1 MTFLF
6 TDIEG
11 STQLARRLGP
21 GYPERLAAHHR
32 ILRESI
38 AGHRGMVVSTEGDAF
53 FAVFPFARDAV
64 GAVVNAQRS
73 LVAEG
78 AGLDDPIRVR
88 MGMNTGEALL
98 GGDNYTGLDLVRAAR
113 IMAAA
118 HGGQVLVSDG
128 TRGILAGDL
137 PDGAHLR
144 FIGTYRLKDL
154 AEPERLHQLEAA
166 GLQPAFPPLR
176 ALDVRQAHLPPE
188 ATSFIGR
195 AEEMGTVA
203 ALLLD
208 HRLVTLTGP
217 GGSGKTRLAL
227 RCAAD
232 VAGRAAD
239 GTFFVGL
246 AAIAAGVEVSRAV
259 ASAIGLPER
268 QDLAPAD
275 IVRDWLREREVL
287 LVLDNLEQVEGAAAA
302 VSALLATAPRLR
314 VLATSRGPLR
324 VAGEQEFVVPP
335 FEVPAAGADPGAI
348 EASDAVRLFLD
359 RARLVRATFAPTPAD
374 LGVIADIARRL
385 DGLPLA
391 IELAAARI
399 RLLPVSAIHDRLGHR
414 LDVLVHGP
422 LTVPQRQQSLRETI
436 AWSHDL
442 LDEQDRVVFRRM
454 ATFVGGWTY
463 EAAEVIAGGP
473 PVGDVG
479 QALERL
485 ADQSLVQASPGGE
498 EPRFAMLATIGEF
511 ALEQLVASGDEAEAT
526 RRHVGFFRAFA
537 ERAQAASEGTDA
549 AVWFDRIELDLDNFR
564 AAMDRAEAQGDS
576 ASAMAIAAALGTF
589 WLRRNHS
596 AEGQRRLVGLVEL
609 AATDDGPEVAAAA
622 LQAAL
627 IATWLGDY
635 TTGRRMGGEAADR
648 FRRVGDRQGLA
659 IAMSTVGFS
668 TIEIDPATALG
679 LLEQSPAGVDAH
691 QEGQIYLGLA
701 TAQFALGRVADARA
715 SLERSL
721 ERLQDSG
728 DWVFVLNAGVFLAR
742 IQLIMGEVQDG
753 IAGYRRTLEM
763 SRALD
768 FRLGVAIALEY
779 LAEVSVWAGDVERA
793 VRLGAVAE
801 RIKGELGGGIPP
813 GIGGGL
819 DPLAVGRA
827 ELSPDAFERETAA
840 GRMLAIDS
848 AVAEALSI
856 EPPYVIPPAYLTA
869 PVTGR
874 AGDQGQGARR

>member
-38 AGHRGMVVSTEGDAF
+38 AGHGGMVISTEGDAF

-64 GAVVNAQRS
+64 AAAVDAQRS

-78 AGLDDPIRVR
+78 AGRDDPIRVR

-128 TRGILAGDL
+128 TRGILGDDL
-137 PDGAHLR
+137 PEGAHLR
-144 FIGTYRLKDL
+144 SIGTYRLKDL

-195 AEEMGTVA
+195 TGELATVA
-203 ALLLD
+203 ELLLG
-208 HRLVTLTGP
+208 HRLVTLTGL

-227 RCAAD
+227 RSAAD

-246 AAIAAGVEVSRAV
+246 AAITAGAEVPSAV
-259 ASAIGLPER
+259 ASAIGLPEHP
-268 QDLAPAD
+268 DLAPAD
-275 IVRDWLREREVL
+275 VVADWLRDREVL
-287 LVLDNLEQVEGAAAA
+287 IVLDNLEQVEGAAAA
-302 VSALLATAPRLR
+302 VRALLAAPRLR

-324 VAGEQEFVVPP
+324 VAGEQEFAVPP

-359 RARLVRATFAPTPAD
+359 RARLVRATFAPTPAE

-399 RLLPVSAIHDRLGHR
+399 RLLPVGAIRDRLGHR
-414 LDVLVHGP
+414 LAVLVHGP
-422 LTVPQRQQSLRETI
+422 LTVPQRQQSLRATI

-442 LDEQDRVVFRRM
+442 LDEEDRAAFRRL
-454 ATFVGGWTY
+454 AVFVGGWTY
-463 EAAEVIAGGP
+463 GAAEAVASSPPAGEIGT
-473 PVGDVG
+473 
-479 QALERL
+479 ALERL
-485 ADQSLVQASPGGE
+485 ADQSLIQSTPGGE
-498 EPRFAMLATIGEF
+498 EPRFSMLATIGEF
-511 ALEQLVASGDEAEAT
+511 AAEQLAASGEEAEAT
-526 RRHVGFFRAFA
+526 RRHVEFFRAFA
-537 ERAQAASEGTDA
+537 ERAHAASEGPDA
-549 AVWFDRIELDLDNFR
+549 TTWLDRIERDLDNFR

-589 WLRRNHS
+589 WLQRNHS

-648 FRRVGDRQGLA
+648 FRRVGDRRGLA

-679 LLEQSPAGVDAH
+679 LLEQSPTGGDAH

-728 DWVFVLNAGVFLAR
+728 DWVFVLNAGVFFAR

-779 LAEVSVWAGDVERA
+779 LAEVSVWAGDVARA

-801 RIKGELGGGIPP
+801 RIKVELGGGIPP

-827 ELSPDAFERETAA
+827 ELSPEAFEREVAA

-856 EPPYVIPPAYLTA
+856 EPPEVIPPAYLTA